1 MNFIICITCP
11 YCCNKFIIPA
21 EEMTHVDNQFVIEC
35 PHCEDIIYTESLNLY
50 AGIDVK
56 EIFTE

>member
-1 MNFIICITCP
+1 MNFYLDVVCP
-11 YCCNKFIIPA
+11 YCNNKFVIPA
-21 EEMTHVDNQFVIEC
+21 EEMAYVNNQFIIEY